1 MLYGN
6 TRYGSICL
14 RVDAAR
20 QGKDWDNADGEPSR
34 IIVLDWELNYVKT
47 YQLAHHT
54 NSFAIDVRNNRIL
67 YTAANDEGHTIL
79 YYWKETFDD
88 VK

>member
-1 MLYGN
+1 
-6 TRYGSICL
+6 
-14 RVDAAR
+14 
-20 QGKDWDNADGEPSR
+20 
-34 IIVLDWELNYVKT
+34 VLDWELNYVKT